1 MGKAIMYGSHIGKS
15 TARIADGKAGSR
27 RTFEKEQ
34 AGVLFFR
41 VRRLLLVGVDV
52 VKYNIALLGVFP
64 EVVGDLHGHLCVDV
78 GIPGQ

>member
-41 VRRLLLVGVDV
+41 VRRLDRKSV
-52 VKYNIALLGVFP
+52 V
-64 EVVGDLHGHLCVDV
+64 
-78 GIPGQ
+78 